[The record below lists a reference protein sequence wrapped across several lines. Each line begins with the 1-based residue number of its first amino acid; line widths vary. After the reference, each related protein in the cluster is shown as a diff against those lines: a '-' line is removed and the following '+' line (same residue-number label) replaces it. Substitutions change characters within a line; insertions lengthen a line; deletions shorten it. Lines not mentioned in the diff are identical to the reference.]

1 MREPYHLLNQ
11 VVLDAGAVIAR
22 PRAAATVTLDSPA
35 IAVMTDFR
43 RVRAVSIDAHAS
55 IDMALA
61 VMRYAQVR
69 LLLVTSGDDRLS
81 GLITARDIEGEKP
94 IRIARDTGQSHKDIT
109 VGAVMTPRASITAL
123 PLISV
128 ERWRV
133 GHIVATLRYLER
145 QHTLVVD
152 TAANGGQRVC
162 GLFST
167 TQIGRQLGEDV
178 DIVQASAHTLAEL
191 QHDMR

>member
-11 VVLDAGAVIAR
+11 VVLEAGAVIAR
-22 PRAAATVTLDSPA
+22 PPAAAAVTLDSPA
-35 IAVMTDFR
+35 IEVMTDFR
-43 RVRAVSIDAHAS
+43 RVRPVTIEPHAS

-69 LLLVTSGDDRLS
+69 LLLVTGEGDRLN

-109 VGAVMTPRASITAL
+109 VGMVMTPRATITAL
-123 PLISV
+123 PLVSV

-133 GHIVATLRYLER
+133 GHIVATLHYLER

-152 TAANGGQRVC
+152 TAPGGAQRVC

-178 DIVQASAHTLAEL
+178 DVVQASARTLAEL